1 MIVIIYFVAS
11 VHSIQFFIILLMAQR
26 RTTNRQDTNVEKICT
41 YASER
46 RKRTLNSFAFSLSKL
61 KQLLFSLNISVSTS
75 GQQIYRQIFKCTQTI
90 QNQKNIGEDWAMCN
104 QVLLRRN
111 VMLTIPLVCYVQSNC
126 KILGKYLYCPSKFLS
141 TSQRNK

>member
-1 MIVIIYFVAS
+1 
-11 VHSIQFFIILLMAQR
+11 MAQR

-75 GQQIYRQIFKCTQTI
+75 GQHIYRQIFKCTQTI
-90 QNQKNIGEDWAMCN
+90 QNQKTLEEIVDGASTIVSTVCN
-104 QVLLRRN
+104 LYGGVESVLSRRYNGSGNFN
-111 VMLTIPLVCYVQSNC
+111 V
-126 KILGKYLYCPSKFLS
+126 
-141 TSQRNK
+141 